1 MIESSEIIEALSK
14 EAYTE
19 VMNFGGARMKE
30 KQAFHINGYL
40 GLVGLVIILGIGF
53 GQFLPAMIRIV

>member
-19 VMNFGGARMKE
+19 VMNFEGARMKE

-53 GQFLPAMIRIV
+53 